1 MIEENQLLRVLPSVD
16 EILSVEVTQDLI
28 AKRGRRTVVEMVRS
42 LLAEKREELAKDTP
56 GASRLAK
63 ITRSALLEELVV
75 KLGEVA
81 EAESRSGVRRVINAT
96 GVVIHTNLGRAPLSA
111 KATDAMAAAGGYSTI
126 EYDLDEGRRGLRG
139 SRAISQL
146 KQLTGA

>member
-28 AKRGRRTVVEMVRS
+28 AKRGRRTVVEMVRL
-42 LLAEKREELAKDTP
+42 LLAEKREELAKDTA
-56 GASRLAK
+56 GASRLAE

-75 KLGEVA
+75 KLGEAA

-96 GVVIHTNLGRAPLSA
+96 GVVIHTNLGRAPLS
-111 KATDAMAAAGGYSTI
+111 TRS
-126 EYDLDEGRRGLRG
+126 RRGDG
-139 SRAISQL
+139 SRCRLFDDRIRP
-146 KQLTGA
+146 G

>member
-81 EAESRSGVRRVINAT
+81 EAESRSGVRQRVTI
-96 GVVIHTNLGRAPLSA
+96 RR
-111 KATDAMAAAGGYSTI
+111 STV
-126 EYDLDEGRRGLRG
+126 G
-139 SRAISQL
+139 SRSCDSSMITPS
-146 KQLTGA
+146 